1 MKKMKYLVWLF
12 ATALLVGTAACSDDP
27 KNEPGGGGNGGG
39 SIINPEGN
47 IMYEKSF
54 KSDLAPFTE
63 ISVKGDTVWTAD
75 SRYGAVLAS
84 SVNTKIKDES
94 GKYIINYYENE
105 DYLLSPEFDL
115 TNENKVYLSFR
126 HAFNYGKPEQIFVQI
141 SKNCNGNDAAAINA
155 ATWTDLEVAKPSGN
169 NFTYISSGDVDL
181 SAYKGEKVRILFKFT
196 SEARSGYCGTWE
208 VDNFKLT
215 RVLTGSSLEF
225 TSDDKA
231 TVEPATAVNINV
243 STNLTNGTTLEALE
257 LPEWLTFTDKGN
269 GTATITGTAPALT
282 EDQDFTFM
290 IIATNNLTTQN
301 MDFVLT
307 VKVPAQTGDELFTH
321 NPGLEQWT
329 DATIDNWTINSYS
342 AGTVTQE
349 STIKHSGSYSA
360 KMAHDE
366 TTKGNVEIRATPI
379 AIAETGTYIYSFYYY
394 VDDATTNEKGLR
406 HWAFV
411 NKPDGSK
418 PDTGSALEATQTQI
432 NYNGDSNGYS
442 STQTKG
448 SWIKEEVEFNVTEPC
463 QLVPMARIYK
473 GTTVYVDDFSLKKVI
488 N

>member
-1 MKKMKYLVWLF
+1 MKRMKYLAWMF
-12 ATALLVGTAACSDDP
+12 AAALLVGTTACSDDP
-27 KNEPGGGGNGGG
+27 KEEPGGGNGGG

-63 ISVKGDTVWTAD
+63 ISIKGDTVWTAD

-84 SVNTKIKDES
+84 SVNTKIKDEND
-94 GKYIINYYENE
+94 KYIINYYENE

-115 TNENKVYLSFR
+115 TNENQVYLSFR

-141 SKNCNGNDAAAINA
+141 SKNCTGSDAAAIAA

-181 SAYKGEKVRILFKFT
+181 SAYKGEKIRILFKFT
-196 SEARSGYCGTWE
+196 SQAQSGLCGTWE

-215 RVLTGSSLEF
+215 RVLTGSSLDF
-225 TSDDKA
+225 TSADKA
-231 TVEPATAVNINV
+231 TVEPGAAVNIKV
-243 STNLTNGTTLEALE
+243 STNLTNGTTLEVLE
-257 LPEWLTFTDKGN
+257 LPTWLTFTDNGN
-269 GTATITGTAPALT
+269 GSGTITGTAPSIT
-282 EDQDFTFM
+282 EDQNFTFM
-290 IIATNNLTTQN
+290 VIATNNLTTQN

-307 VKVPAQTGDELFTH
+307 VKVPAQTGEEMFTL
-321 NPGLEQWT
+321 NAGLEKWT
-329 DATIDNWTINSYS
+329 GSTIDNWTINPNS

-360 KMAHDE
+360 KMAHDA
-366 TTKGNVEIRATPI
+366 TTKGNVEIKADAISI
-379 AIAETGTYIYSFYYY
+379 ADAGTYIYSFYYY
-394 VDDATTNEKGLR
+394 VDDATTNESGLR
-406 HWAFV
+406 HWAFI
-411 NKPDGSK
+411 NKSDGSK
-418 PDTGSALEATQTQI
+418 PDKGSALETTQTQI

-463 QLVPMARIYK
+463 QIVPMARIYK

-488 N
+488 K